1 MKITEHNVETGEIIE
16 RNATAEEI
24 AQRELDE
31 LAALELKEKEAAA
44 KARRED
50 LLNRLGITE
59 EEAKL
64 LLS

>member
-50 LLNRLGITE
+50 LLNRLGITKNE
-59 EEAKL
+59 RTC
-64 LLS
+64 SG